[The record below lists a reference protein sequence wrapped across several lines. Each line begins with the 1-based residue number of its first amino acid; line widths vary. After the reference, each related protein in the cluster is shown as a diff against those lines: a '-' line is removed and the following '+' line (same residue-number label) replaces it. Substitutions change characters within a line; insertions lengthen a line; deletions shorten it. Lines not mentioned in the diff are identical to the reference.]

1 MKDRQNAV
9 RSVSVSSAEVRNSIN
24 PFSAL
29 RDFYFEHQ
37 NDYFVYLFFPS
48 ALANILGSMSSDVF
62 SDLRPVCQSYLN
74 NHYLLSIL
82 AYFYS
87 FFKIDLSAIITDID
101 NSQIIKDHFESVN
114 SDHNEDTHEDVRE
127 HEKTSTPS
135 SVNDLDILTQNQ
147 RGIAVDKK
155 DESAQSKQEI
165 DSSQPLIKLL
175 QSITISN
182 VSTNRDNLKRI
193 MEALSLYKKTTTYID
208 RLDNNRVVFLIE
220 KMKSLGNNA
229 NAMNKPLVQDL
240 IISFIKK
247 QDWYL
252 AEIVFYLLKK
262 SYAITGNI
270 KDILLTLSKEGQTL
284 QFVYGVMGYKSAEI
298 ESFKDAN
305 ACPEIKFP
313 AFALERALD
322 SFLATPD
329 ELLAQINAEKI
340 KTRSSTTKV
349 NMKGVE
355 VYLEQRAYV
364 DDVLRAK
371 QKQDPTLYQ
380 AFREDCLKREAHLTK
395 EFPELKTI
403 LDYLRANHYKQQSLA
418 VSLFDPILLERL
430 LALPKEER
438 LEWAE
443 LIRSR
448 QKDIQSLSLEELN
461 SLLTDLIDH
470 DSSCVFSNF
479 TTEEFGHLKEILN
492 EKVGLSDV
500 TEMINSTVS
509 YKKLAL
515 SLDQIIR
522 VKEELDKR
530 GKFALSDKLETKL
543 TMLIESNDPKS
554 THYSAE
560 FVDKEKSLGE
570 QTVNALNSVV
580 RRFSTLTMTSIR
592 HDSDAA
598 STDVESNS
606 SASIQEKFR
615 DDDAHSPDS
624 LGVEW
629 AALSVE
635 LELDEKRI
643 MALEAKKRAA
653 IYSIL
658 TNVKS
663 NLDITSAI
671 FDGLSE
677 KNNDELRQ
685 INQMLKSM
693 LTSEEYKTVD
703 PLILNQVLINFN
715 YDKLVFINDIFSKI
729 QLSTLKSINKT
740 KQEGYFWSNLSKLA
754 DRVKQLESG
763 DQEKFKKAIQVL
775 SDKRILTPQILY
787 AFNLNL
793 GQKSSADIL
802 PMLEILSKQNLLTE
816 ASVLELLSWRENEV
830 ALYRPI
836 FSNNQLKA
844 HTFAFLAELRKAYN
858 FSIMEQVVKN
868 AEIVFSNE
876 AEELYRLN
884 KDLFGKILS
893 KNEPDYLACFIELQK
908 SATDVI
914 VHHHDALLKL
924 DAVSLRDF
932 VSKINQLKA
941 MGIKYPLY
949 VEELLQENRSSLI
962 DALNALPEQL
972 KPYFMGFSPVHLKN
986 WQRMDMSNR
995 EHFIACLP
1003 YLKRMGVPPLSKLA
1017 NQMMNSQWSN
1027 RLSVFQTLET
1037 HQFPPETWSSMLKLN
1052 QNEFNRVLSY
1062 GPYLLRLKQSRL
1074 NVEVFFD
1081 VVIQNQNVA
1090 SYVENIES
1098 LYVLFKDSEIDL
1110 SELNPTQIDNLL
1122 MMNEHNRQ
1130 AIKDAGPYLRKIGDS
1145 SFELLSDSNA
1155 NTRWGQQL
1163 FSFKILEKIQISP
1176 KKWLNKENDL
1186 LMFPEAVL
1194 RAGSECDEIKKGCLV
1209 SDVRIT
1215 LTTIQGNLTG
1225 AITTNSEA
1233 KNLEILLNE
1242 LGIADPEKAKILEDS
1257 SGKWV
1262 AAQQAILFLEA
1273 NGFFVDRTLFKV
1285 VDLPSCIEKI
1295 IENQFILNLGQLIL
1309 KSRIM
1314 KGYDNT
1320 IVQRY
1325 LEQLFIE
1332 DDIEVRI
1339 DILSSALEMLQKDE
1353 KHIEIVM
1360 RIIKE
1365 AGELDSEQQKDVL
1378 FCLNIMKNNPVLF
1391 NERNIKAVVEQITN
1405 PARKCIFMD
1414 RDACEGKK
1422 PINQK
1427 QFDDL
1432 LVNGKIN
1439 TGSTLDGVF
1448 TAAKSMHAFLNKGAS
1463 STASSTPP
1471 EAKSST
1477 TFGKGKNQ

>member
-9 RSVSVSSAEVRNSIN
+9 RSVSVSSVEVRNSIN
-24 PFSAL
+24 PFIAL
-29 RDFYFEHQ
+29 RNFYFEHR

-48 ALANILGSMSSDVF
+48 ALANMLQSMPSDVF

-74 NHYLLSIL
+74 NHYLLSML

-87 FFKIDLSAIITDID
+87 FFKIDLSAIITAID
-101 NSQIIKDHFESVN
+101 NSRIIKDHFESVN
-114 SDHNEDTHEDVRE
+114 SDHNVDTHEDAHEDTHEDTHEDAHEDVRE

-147 RGIAVDKK
+147 RDIAVGKK

-193 MEALSLYKKTTTYID
+193 MEALGLYKKTTTYID

-284 QFVYGVMGYKSAEI
+284 QFVYGVMGYNSAEI

-322 SFLATPD
+322 SFLATRD
-329 ELLAQINAEKI
+329 ELLAQINAAKI

-349 NMKGVE
+349 NMKGAE
-355 VYLEQRAYV
+355 IYLAQRAYV

-371 QKQDPTLYQ
+371 QKQDPTL
-380 AFREDCLKREAHLTK
+380 
-395 EFPELKTI
+395 
-403 LDYLRANHYKQQSLA
+403 
-418 VSLFDPILLERL
+418 
-430 LALPKEER
+430 
-438 LEWAE
+438 
-443 LIRSR
+443 
-448 QKDIQSLSLEELN
+448 
-461 SLLTDLIDH
+461 
-470 DSSCVFSNF
+470 
-479 TTEEFGHLKEILN
+479 
-492 EKVGLSDV
+492 
-500 TEMINSTVS
+500 
-509 YKKLAL
+509 
-515 SLDQIIR
+515 
-522 VKEELDKR
+522 
-530 GKFALSDKLETKL
+530 
-543 TMLIESNDPKS
+543 LIESNDPKS

-560 FVDKEKSLGE
+560 FVDKGKSLAE
-570 QTVNALNSVV
+570 QTVNAVNSVV
-580 RRFSTLTMTSIR
+580 RRLSTLIMTS
-592 HDSDAA
+592 DSDAA
-598 STDVESNS
+598 STDGESNS

-615 DDDAHSPDS
+615 DDDAYSPDS

-677 KNNDELRQ
+677 KNNDELSQ

-693 LTSEEYKTVD
+693 RRSEEYKTVD

-715 YDKLVFINDIFSKI
+715 YDKLVFINYIFSKI

-763 DQEKFKKAIQVL
+763 DQEKFKKAIQFL
-775 SDKRILTPQILY
+775 SDKKILTPQILY

-858 FSIMEQVVKN
+858 FSTMEQVVKN

-876 AEELYRLN
+876 AKELYRLN

-949 VEELLQENRSSLI
+949 VEELLQENRQSLI

-1003 YLKRMGVPPLSKLA
+1003 YLKSMGVPPLSKLA

-1081 VVIQNQNVA
+1081 VVIQNQDVE
-1090 SYVENIES
+1090 SYVKNIES
-1098 LYVLFKDSEIDL
+1098 LYVLFKDSGIDL

-1122 MMNEHNRQ
+1122 MMDEHNRQ

-1163 FSFKILEKIQISP
+1163 FAFKILEKIQISP

-1186 LMFPEAVL
+1186 LMFSEAVL

-1225 AITTNSEA
+1225 AITTNLEA

-1242 LGIADPEKAKILEDS
+1242 LGIADLEKAKILEDS

-1262 AAQQAILFLEA
+1262 AAQQAILFLKV
-1273 NGFFVDRTLFKV
+1273 NGFFVDRTLFKI

-1295 IENQFILNLGQLIL
+1295 IENQFILNLEQLIF
-1309 KSRIM
+1309 KSRVIT
-1314 KGYDNT
+1314 GYDNT

-1332 DDIEVRI
+1332 DDIKVRS
-1339 DILSSALEMLQKDE
+1339 DILSSALEMLQKDG

-1360 RIIKE
+1360 LIIKE
-1365 AGELDSEQQKDVL
+1365 AGELNSEQQKDVL
-1378 FCLNIMKNNPVLF
+1378 YCLNIMKNNPVLF
-1391 NERNIKAVVEQITN
+1391 NERNIKAVVEQITD
-1405 PARKCIFMD
+1405 PARKCIVMD

-1463 STASSTPP
+1463 STASSTPV